1 MPSRPVRR
9 SYYPCVVM
17 QRPRTATAAETPWG
31 GAAGDGMTAEELRWN
46 IRQHLESTGVVR
58 DMKSRLRATVLAQV
72 ARRTTATAARGAV
85 DDTTGESTLVTRT
98 ADALIESYLRRV
110 NRPYSHNVHCS
121 EADVGEGGAAADAE
135 LRELLGFNTRR
146 RTQTGADHGADA
158 SQDLL
163 TVLVREALRHANDR
177 RVGAALGQRDA
188 GVQVHLA
195 AQTLEERLA
204 LVDASFREQRATAQ
218 QESAVQ
224 WEQRLR
230 DHEATIRRQCEA
242 DAEAA
247 LAKWKELEL
256 PKARAAEEERYRRL
270 LQERVQR
277 LTETQKA
284 MQHQVDTEKFKAHQL
299 MREAELRSQSVETE
313 KAEMTR
319 LTHVREHSLRVAHD
333 ELKQLR
339 DQLGQLRQRAVEL
352 EQSSAASREDA
363 HRMREALAAAE
374 ADARIAK
381 ANEERTRKAEAE
393 RLVRLESA
401 HEATARNAAAGHR
414 GSALAMGEVAAM
426 HQQLI
431 LALEKVAH
439 LEQEVHRRGPIVF
452 VPTADAAL
460 LDEKSESPNRRQQ
473 PQRSQPQPSQAV
485 RAAKPS
491 AAGRDA
497 APLPDDHGSTSADAL
512 AASATLRRTVDS
524 DKVLDVPDYLGLS
537 VSAASR
543 ADASPSFH
551 SALPGTAARDAA
563 RQAQPV
569 RDPTRESVVLPMNA
583 AVSLIAPA
591 RGRYEDTQ
599 TESDESSS
607 APDEPEH
614 GITSRS
620 PAPATSHP
628 TAAASSLPVQ
638 AALVD
643 DKSESPHRQPTSQ
656 PSENANDAANAAGI
670 ALAADQAAKREDCPL
685 CGEVFS
691 DATGMRRHF
700 NEMHFGEAI
709 SGIDDFKKNYAKMPA
724 TMEAGLADG
733 NLDESAA
740 DAVGPPLPAA
750 QAAKQKECPLC
761 SAALYSVSNMRRHF
775 NATHFKEK
783 TSLKANF
790 TKNYEKMM
798 KSANNDGAVSVAG
811 SALTAAQAATRND
824 CPKCAKVFVKSANM
838 RQHFN
843 TMHFDGQTSSRTVDF
858 KANYAKMTTALAAE
872 QEATHEDCPI
882 CGQLLSDAPG
892 MRRHFNE
899 MHFGE
904 ATSGIDDFK
913 KNYTKL
919 METPDDNLDESEDDD
934 EDGPADV
941 TGVAL
946 TVVQAAARKSCPLCD
961 NVYSEA
967 SDMRR
972 HFNEKH
978 FGDKTRTARMA
989 VFTKNYAA
997 ELDRKQ
1003 REFKAQQ
1010 AARQMAAETTV
1021 EAPPPVLTKDT
1032 DSEGSDVSM
1041 FGNNSD
1047 EDF

>member
-1 MPSRPVRR
+1 MSRKGRCSGVLYHYNFLLVKQRTRWLTLRLLDKGHFVLDMFVQPVRR

-17 QRPRTATAAETPWG
+17 QRPRTATAAEAPWS

-72 ARRTTATAARGAV
+72 ARRTTATAARGAG
-85 DDTTGESTLVTRT
+85 DDTAGESTLVTRT

-121 EADVGEGGAAADAE
+121 EADVGEGGASADAE

-146 RTQTGADHGADA
+146 RTQAGSDNGTDA

-163 TVLVREALRHANDR
+163 TILVREALRHANDR

-218 QESAVQ
+218 QEGAVR

-284 MQHQVDTEKFKAHQL
+284 MQHHADTEKFKAHQL

-339 DQLGQLRQRAVEL
+339 DQLVQLRQRAVEL
-352 EQSSAASREDA
+352 EQSSAASREEA

-473 PQRSQPQPSQAV
+473 PQRSQPQPAEAV
-485 RAAKPS
+485 RAVKPS

-583 AVSLIAPA
+583 AVPLVAPA

-599 TESDESSS
+599 TESDEGSS

-614 GITSRS
+614 GVTSRS
-620 PAPATSHP
+620 PATATSHP
-628 TAAASSLPVQ
+628 TAAPSSLPLQ

-643 DKSESPHRQPTSQ
+643 DKSPHES
-656 PSENANDAANAAGI
+656 
-670 ALAADQAAKREDCPL
+670 
-685 CGEVFS
+685 
-691 DATGMRRHF
+691 
-700 NEMHFGEAI
+700 
-709 SGIDDFKKNYAKMPA
+709 MP
-724 TMEAGLADG
+724 ADG
-733 NLDESAA
+733 NLDDSEHDETEGVAETAS
-740 DAVGPPLPAA
+740 PALTA
-750 QAAKQKECPLC
+750 EEAAKLRECAWC
-761 SAALYSVSNMRRHF
+761 GAQLYSASNMRRHF
-775 NATHFKEK
+775 NETHFKEQ
-783 TSLKANF
+783 TSLTAVF
-790 TKNYEKMM
+790 TKNYEIMM
-798 KSANNDGAVSVAG
+798 ANVAG
-811 SALTAAQAATRND
+811 NLDASENNGKDGGGRTAKFTAAQTAKRND
-824 CPKCAKVFVKSANM
+824 CPKCAKVFYSASNMRRHFNKVHFSKKTSLTAVFLKNYAKLATVLAAEQAATQKDCPACGEIFSDASSM

-843 TMHFDGQTSSRTVDF
+843 LDYFGVNSSHTDDFVKNFPTMMESPDGNSDENDNDEADGAVEGSATTPEQV
-858 KANYAKMTTALAAE
+858 AKRKN
-872 QEATHEDCPI
+872 CPK
-882 CGQLLSDAPG
+882 CAKVFYSASN
-892 MRRHFNE
+892 MRGHFNAV
-899 MHFGE
+899 HF
-904 ATSGIDDFK
+904 T
-913 KNYTKL
+913 
-919 METPDDNLDESEDDD
+919 
-934 EDGPADV
+934 
-941 TGVAL
+941 
-946 TVVQAAARKSCPLCD
+946 
-961 NVYSEA
+961 
-967 SDMRR
+967 
-972 HFNEKH
+972 
-978 FGDKTRTARMA
+978 DKTSLTA
-989 VFTKNYAA
+989 VFLTNYAA
-997 ELDRKQ
+997 ELERKQ

-1010 AARQMAAETTV
+1010 AARQKAAETTV
-1021 EAPPPVLTKDT
+1021 EAPPPVFTKDS
-1032 DSEGSDVSM
+1032 DSEGSNVSM
-1041 FGNNSD
+1041 YGRDSD